1 MRILL
6 DECVPRRFRRE
17 LPGHD
22 VRTVPE
28 MGWSGKKNGELL
40 HLMIGQGF
48 DVLLTVDQGVQH
60 QQNLKAAGVAVLVL
74 VAASNRLADLVPL
87 AQAVLL
93 ALATIQP
100 GDLIEVRS

>member
-6 DECVPRRFRRE
+6 DECVPRRLRRE

-22 VRTVPE
+22 VYTVPE

-40 HLMIGQGF
+40 QLMAGQNF
-48 DVLLTVDQGVQH
+48 DVFLTTDQNLRY
-60 QQNLKAAGVAVLVL
+60 QQNLKAAHNALLVL
-74 VAASNRLADLVPL
+74 VAPTNRLTDLVPL
-87 AQAVLL
+87 MSSARA

-100 GDLIEVRS
+100 GDIVEITA